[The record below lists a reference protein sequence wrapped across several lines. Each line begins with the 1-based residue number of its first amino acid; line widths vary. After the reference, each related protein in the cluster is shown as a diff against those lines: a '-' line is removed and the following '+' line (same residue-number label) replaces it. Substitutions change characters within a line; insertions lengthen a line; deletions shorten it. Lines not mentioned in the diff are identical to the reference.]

1 MVLKLVL
8 TTFMLNSCLECFVL
22 SSHVPLFDSSSLLVA
37 KLYSEIKPDDSRV
50 KGTKKGK
57 AKKKKSTVDPFEKKK
72 PKLDEL
78 KVQSR
83 QTKLNVF
90 HQFSLQVAA
99 AGHFSTFFLFHF
111 YTFCLSHLFRC
122 FLRSWRLNLT
132 TLKTGCTVLICSE
145 ERLVMMKTKTPQMKT
160 GLLANSK

>member
-1 MVLKLVL
+1 MQQRDLPGRQLYSPLERPVTCPLNRVLTAQTGVYSSMVLKLVL

-90 HQFSLQVAA
+90 H
-99 AGHFSTFFLFHF
+99 
-111 YTFCLSHLFRC
+111 
-122 FLRSWRLNLT
+122 
-132 TLKTGCTVLICSE
+132 
-145 ERLVMMKTKTPQMKT
+145 
-160 GLLANSK
+160 